1 MFEWLNSFSSRSWPT
16 FTTEQPCCKHPLK
29 ESTLSWWQRVVFFP
43 WQEIKGEGRGDP
55 KSAKHLHCG
64 ELVLWPSIRC
74 EGVGEARSKKKKN
87 AWILISE
94 HSVTCSKSNQTLAK
108 LAARGNPE
116 DSPRFSLSPSS
127 AALYVW
133 ASCRPFLSII
143 SKRRCFDYIIRWLLL
158 PVCDCFWCVHTAVNL
173 GIRILSES
181 EGHKELFSSTDL
193 GNETHDFTWLI
204 K

>member
-74 EGVGEARSKKKKN
+74 EGVGEARSKKKKMHGSSSVSTRWHVVK
-87 AWILISE
+87 AIKPWQSWQPEATPKTAHVSLCHLHQQLCMFGHLADLFWALFLREDVLITS
-94 HSVTCSKSNQTLAK
+94 
-108 LAARGNPE
+108 
-116 DSPRFSLSPSS
+116 
-127 AALYVW
+127 
-133 ASCRPFLSII
+133 
-143 SKRRCFDYIIRWLLL
+143 
-158 PVCDCFWCVHTAVNL
+158 
-173 GIRILSES
+173 
-181 EGHKELFSSTDL
+181 
-193 GNETHDFTWLI
+193 
-204 K
+204 